1 MTLATFDNRRT
12 FARESYLTFE
22 DGREVLVS
30 SLPANAIAQLSGP
43 VRPWPS
49 FPDRPQEQA

>member
-12 FARESYLTFE
+12 FARESYLTFD

-30 SLPANAIAQLSGP
+30 SLPANAIAQLPGP